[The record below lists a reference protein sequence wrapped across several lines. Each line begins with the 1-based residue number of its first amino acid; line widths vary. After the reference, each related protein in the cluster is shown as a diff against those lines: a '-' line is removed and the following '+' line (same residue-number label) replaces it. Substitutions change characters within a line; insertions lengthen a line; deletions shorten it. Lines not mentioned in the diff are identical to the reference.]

1 VTDLGQTR
9 RLRAFPLLIL
19 RTLPVV
25 LGALVLSTVIW
36 PPRIDAR
43 ELPSTLTDKAFWQL
57 VTDSSESGGSFP
69 SNNFVSNELAFQ
81 TVIPKLQ
88 QTVAKGGVYIG
99 VGPDQNFTY
108 IVGLRPKMA
117 FIVDIRRQ
125 NMLHHLLYKAVIE
138 LSPTRADYL
147 SRLFGR
153 AKPKDVAANAPAEA
167 LLTAFSAQEPDEQ
180 MYQNSVREVLEL
192 LIRKHRFTLDE
203 DDTRVIEYIYRAFF
217 EYGPEITYAPV
228 AAPSFGGRNVRI
240 ISTPYP
246 SFAELQMQSD
256 GTGTNRAYLANE
268 GNYGILREMQLKNLI
283 VPIVGDFAGP
293 KALRAV
299 GRFVRERGG
308 KVTSLYTSN
317 VEQYLFQN
325 QVWKQYYTNV
335 STLPLDSTSTFIRAY
350 FPRNVAPQIVY
361 RGSGQSPAYV
371 PPPMPAEALNMRLPS
386 VTRLCSA
393 KALIA
398 AVEGGD
404 IAHYF
409 DVVEFGQGK

>member
-1 VTDLGQTR
+1 MTDLGQTR

-25 LGALVLSTVIW
+25 LGALVLSTIIW
-36 PPRIDAR
+36 PPQIDAR
-43 ELPSTLTDKAFWQL
+43 ELPSSLTDKAFWQL
-57 VTDSSESGGSFP
+57 VTESSESGGSFP

-88 QTVAKGGVYIG
+88 QTIAKGGVYVG

-125 NMLHHLLYKAVIE
+125 NLLHHLLYKAVIE

-153 AKPKDVAANAPAEA
+153 AKPKDVASNAPAEA
-167 LLTAFSAQEPDEQ
+167 LLTAFSAQPADEQ
-180 MYQNSVREVLEL
+180 MYQNSVREVLEH

-228 AAPSFGGRNVRI
+228 AAPSFGGRNVRV

-256 GTGTNRAYLANE
+256 GAGTNRAYLANE

-335 STLPLDSTSTFIRAY
+335 STLPLDASSTFIRAY

-361 RGSGQSPAYV
+361 RGAGQSPSYV

-398 AVEGGD
+398 AVESGD

-409 DVVEFGQGK
+409 DVVEFGRDK